1 MREIRVG
8 KENNIFQHI
17 IVLKTNRN
25 KRHKAGEFFV
35 EGVSNINLAI
45 KNGWEIKHW
54 IYGDKSKLSSWALD
68 KIASIKTQE
77 NYCFDQPLIE
87 KISGKDDTSELMC
100 VVKMQEKKIVLS
112 KQPCVL
118 VLDRPSKMGNLGSII
133 RSCEAFGFDG
143 IIITGHSVDK
153 YSPEVITSSMGSFFS
168 IPIETIETNDD
179 FLKRVSQFKSQFP
192 DLQLV
197 ATLLDGE
204 ISIDKVDFTKPTILL
219 MGNEGEGLSN
229 FYREICDIKAKI
241 KMRGDADSF
250 NLACATTVF
259 MYELNRQR
267 DLT

>member
-35 EGVSNINLAI
+35 EGVQNINLAI
-45 KNGWEIKHW
+45 KNGWEIKNW
-54 IYGDKSKLSSWALD
+54 IYGDKSKLSRWACE
-68 KIASIKTQE
+68 KINTIKTQE
-77 NYCFDQPLIE
+77 NYCFDAPLIQ
-87 KISGKDDTSELMC
+87 KISGKEDTSELMC
-100 VVKMQEKKIVLS
+100 IVKMEERKINLS
-112 KQPCVL
+112 KCPCLL

-153 YSPEVITSSMGSFFS
+153 YSPEVITSAMGSFFS
-168 IPIETIETNDD
+168 IPIENIETNDA
-179 FLKRVSQFKSQFP
+179 FVKRINEIKSQFP
-192 DLQLV
+192 SLQLV
-197 ATLLDGE
+197 ATLLDGNV
-204 ISIDKVDFTKPTILL
+204 SIDNVDLKKPTILF
-219 MGNEGEGLSN
+219 MGNEGEGLNN
-229 FYREICDIKAKI
+229 FYRELCDVKAKI
-241 KMRGDADSF
+241 SMRGDADSF

-267 DLT
+267 GLV

>member
-1 MREIRVG
+1 MHEIRVG

-35 EGVSNINLAI
+35 EGVQNINFAI
-45 KNGWEIKHW
+45 KNGWEIKNW
-54 IYGDKSKLSSWALD
+54 IYGDKSKLSRWATE
-68 KIASIKTQE
+68 KINSIKTQE
-77 NYCFDQPLIE
+77 NYCFDDVLIK
-87 KISGKDDTSELMC
+87 KISGKDDSSELMC
-100 VVKMQEKKIVLS
+100 IVKMEERKIVLS
-112 KQPCVL
+112 DNPCIL

-153 YSPEVITSSMGSFFS
+153 YSPEVITSAMGSFFS
-168 IPIETIETNDD
+168 IPIENIETNEE
-179 FLKRVSQFKSQFP
+179 FLNRISQFKSSFP

-197 ATLLDGE
+197 ATLLDGDY
-204 ISIDKVDFTKPTILL
+204 SIDKVDLKKPTILL

-229 FYREICDIKAKI
+229 FYRQICDVKAKI
-241 KMRGDADSF
+241 NMRGDADSF

-259 MYELNRQR
+259 MFELNRQR
-267 DLT
+267 GLV